1 MPEIYKEGGVLS
13 DQENRPSDPVDY
25 SKESQR
31 LVDAAEKGKGKGREQ
46 AGNRRTS
53 VIENYRGFTYE
64 IFEDESKNQPCAMY
78 DDIMQ
83 LIDDRNDALL
93 ETNEFCELVKEL
105 SDRNKAL

>member
-1 MPEIYKEGGVLS
+1 
-13 DQENRPSDPVDY
+13 
-25 SKESQR
+25 
-31 LVDAAEKGKGKGREQ
+31 
-46 AGNRRTS
+46 
-53 VIENYRGFTYE
+53 VIENYGGFTYE